1 MKATIAN
8 FVRSRP
14 RFADLL
20 RDCRGLAATEFAI
33 IAPIMLLVFFGTVE
47 FCSAVAIDR
56 KVTLTAR
63 TLTDLTSQ
71 QSSSANGN
79 TYNNVAVIADADLQ
93 NNFTAGIGI
102 MAGYDPSPTK
112 ATLSEIYVD
121 STGVAKIQWSKA
133 AIIASGATQ
142 ATLVASTRNPD
153 DDVTS
158 IVPAQLLVK
167 KTYLI
172 FSEVTYRYVPTIG
185 YVLKNSVNLND
196 VSYTRPRQALCIV
209 YGTPPNGLPNLTNPG
224 NQCPQT

>member
-1 MKATIAN
+1 MKATIAG

-14 RFADLL
+14 RPTDLL

-33 IAPIMLLVFFGTVE
+33 ILPIMLLVFFGTVE

-93 NNFTAGIGI
+93 NNFSASIGI
-102 MAGYDPSPTK
+102 MASYDPSPTQS
-112 ATLSEIYVD
+112 TLSEIYVD
-121 STGVAKIQWSKA
+121 STGVAKIQWSKS
-133 AIIASGATQ
+133 AIIASGASQ
-142 ATLVASTRNPD
+142 ATLTTSARNPG

-158 IVPAQLLVK
+158 LVPAQLLVK

-172 FSEVTYRYVPTIG
+172 FSEVSYKYVPTIG
-185 YVLKNSVNLND
+185 YVLKNSVTLND
-196 VSYTRPRQALCIV
+196 VSYTRPRQALCIT
-209 YGTPPNGLPNLTNPG
+209 YNLQPQLTTPG
-224 NQCPQT
+224 NTCPQT

>member
-1 MKATIAN
+1 MRATMSN
-8 FVRSRP
+8 VMRSRP
-14 RFADLL
+14 RLADLL
-20 RDCRGLAATEFAI
+20 RDRRGVAATEFAI

-63 TLTDLTSQ
+63 TLADLTSQ

-79 TYNNVAVIADADLQ
+79 TDNNVAKIVAADLQ
-93 NNFTAGIGI
+93 NNFTASIGI

-121 STGVAKIQWSKA
+121 NSGVAKIQWSQA
-133 AIIASGATQ
+133 AIIGSGASQ
-142 ATLVASTRNPD
+142 ATLVSSTRNAG

-158 IVPAQLLVK
+158 VIPAELLVK

-172 FSEVTYRYVPTIG
+172 FSEVSYQYVPTIG
-185 YVLKNSVNLND
+185 YVLKNGLNLSD
-196 VSYTRPRQALCIV
+196 VSYTRPRQALCIT
-209 YGTPPNGLPNLTNPG
+209 YNNLPALDSG
-224 NQCPQT
+224 ACPQT

>member
-1 MKATIAN
+1 MKAVISSHM
-8 FVRSRP
+8 RSGR

-33 IAPIMLLVFFGTVE
+33 ILPIMLLVFFGTVE

-63 TLTDLTSQ
+63 TLSDLTSQ
-71 QSSSANGN
+71 QSSSANNN
-79 TYNNVAVIADADLQ
+79 TYNNVAVIADPDLQ
-93 NNFTAGIGI
+93 NNFDASIGI
-102 MAGYDPSPTK
+102 MAGYDASPENL
-112 ATLSEIYVD
+112 TLSEIYVD

-133 AIIASGATQ
+133 AIIAKGASQ
-142 ATLVASTRNPD
+142 STMVTSPRNTG

-158 IVPAQLLVK
+158 IVPTQLLVK

-172 FSEVTYRYVPTIG
+172 FSEVSYQYVPTIG

-196 VSYTRPRQALCIV
+196 VSYTRPRQALCIT
-209 YGTPPNGLPNLTNPG
+209 YNLQPQLTIPG
-224 NQCPQT
+224 NTCPQT

>member
-1 MKATIAN
+1 MRTMISS
-8 FVRSRP
+8 FPRSGRHV
-14 RFADLL
+14 AGLL
-20 RDCRGLAATEFAI
+20 RDCRGVAATEFAI

-63 TLTDLTSQ
+63 TLADLTSQ

-79 TYNNVAVIADADLQ
+79 TSNNVAKIVDADLQ
-93 NNFTAGIGI
+93 NNFTASIGI

-121 STGVAKIQWSKA
+121 STGVAKIKWSEA
-133 AIIASGATQ
+133 AVIGSGATQ
-142 ATLVASTRNPD
+142 ATLVASSRNPD

-158 IVPAQLLVK
+158 IVPLELLVK

-172 FSEVTYRYVPTIG
+172 FSEVSYQYVPAIG
-185 YVLKNSVNLND
+185 YVLKNGLDLKD
-196 VSYTRPRQALCIV
+196 VSYTRPRQALCIT
-209 YGTPPNGLPNLTNPG
+209 YNNLPALDSG
-224 NQCPQT
+224 ACPQT

>member
-1 MKATIAN
+1 MKAVISDC
-8 FVRSRP
+8 VRSRL

-20 RDCRGLAATEFAI
+20 GDCRGVASIEFAI

-71 QSSSANGN
+71 QSSSANN
-79 TYNNVAVIADADLQ
+79 NAHKNVAVIVDNDLQ
-93 NNFTAGIGI
+93 NNFTASIGI
-102 MAGYDPSPTK
+102 MAGYDPSPTQS
-112 ATLSEIYVD
+112 TLSEIYVD
-121 STGVAKIQWSKA
+121 TTGVAKIQWSKA
-133 AIIASGATQ
+133 ATIASGATQ
-142 ATLVASTRNPD
+142 ATLVASARNPG

-158 IVPAQLLVK
+158 LVPAELLVR

-172 FSEVTYRYVPTIG
+172 LSEVSYQYVPTIG
-185 YVLKNSVNLND
+185 YVLKNSLTLHD
-196 VSYTRPRQALCIV
+196 VSYTRPRQVLCIT
-209 YGTPPNGLPNLTNPG
+209 YNGLPALNVS

>member
-1 MKATIAN
+1 MRTMISS
-8 FVRSRP
+8 FPRP
-14 RFADLL
+14 RRHVAGLL
-20 RDCRGLAATEFAI
+20 RDCRGVAATEFAI

-63 TLTDLTSQ
+63 TLADLTSQ

-79 TYNNVAVIADADLQ
+79 TSNNVAKIVDADLQ
-93 NNFTAGIGI
+93 NNFTASIGI

-121 STGVAKIQWSKA
+121 STGVAKIKWSEA
-133 AIIASGATQ
+133 AVIGSGATQ
-142 ATLVASTRNPD
+142 ATLVASSRNPD

-158 IVPAQLLVK
+158 IVPPELLVK

-172 FSEVTYRYVPTIG
+172 FSEVSYQYVPAIG
-185 YVLKNSVNLND
+185 YVLKNGLDLKD
-196 VSYTRPRQALCIV
+196 VSYTRPRQALCIT
-209 YGTPPNGLPNLTNPG
+209 YNDLPALDSG
-224 NQCPQT
+224 ACPQT

>member
-1 MKATIAN
+1 MRAMISNAM
-8 FVRSRP
+8 RSSP
-14 RFADLL
+14 RLAGLW

-79 TYNNVAVIADADLQ
+79 TDNNVAVISQSDLQ
-93 NNFTAGIGI
+93 NNFTASIGI

-112 ATLSEIYVD
+112 STLSEIYVD
-121 STGVAKIQWSKA
+121 STGVAKIQWSQA
-133 AIIASGATQ
+133 AIIASGASQ
-142 ATLVASTRNPD
+142 ATLVASTRNVG

-158 IVPAQLLVK
+158 VVPAPLLVK

-185 YVLKNSVNLND
+185 YVMKSSVNLND
-196 VSYTRPRQALCIV
+196 VSYTRPRQALCIT
-209 YGTPPNGLPNLTNPG
+209 YNGNPALVNNACSQG
-224 NQCPQT
+224 